1 MQVLPLLVQ
10 LSNLRSQSAVHQ
22 HVHLP
27 TLRHEPALG
36 DGIETES
43 PGLYGRGF
51 LMFAFLFIILV
62 FLPHGEFAASGE
74 SSLDSHKRQN
84 PTIEDIPGGKDGQKN
99 E

>member
-1 MQVLPLLVQ
+1 M
-10 LSNLRSQSAVHQ
+10 
-22 HVHLP
+22 P
-27 TLRHEPALG
+27 TLRHEPALEA
-36 DGIETES
+36 GIEAES

-74 SSLDSHKRQN
+74 SGFESHKRQN
-84 PTIEDIPGGKDGQKN
+84 PTIEDIPRGKDGQKN